1 MAVKEK
7 KELPPFEYPQGYHLF
22 AGVDEVGRGPLVGDV
37 VTAAVI
43 LDPNNPIE
51 GLNDSKKLSEKKRLA
66 LLPEIKEKALAWSVG
81 RCSPQEID
89 ELNILQATMV
99 AMQRAIAGLSIQPDM
114 ALIDGNRVPELPM
127 DGLAIVKGD
136 LRVAEISAASIIA
149 KVVRDQEMEEL
160 DKLHPEFGFAK
171 HKGYPTKAHFEAI
184 EKHGVTEHY
193 RKSFKPVKRVLGID

>member
-1 MAVKEK
+1 MTKEK
-7 KELPPFEYPQGYHLF
+7 KELPPFEYPQGYRLI

-51 GLNDSKKLSEKKRLA
+51 GLNDSKKLTEKKRLA

-81 RCSPQEID
+81 RCSPEEID
-89 ELNILQATMV
+89 QLNILQATMV
-99 AMQRAIAGLSIQPDM
+99 AMQRAIEGLEVAPDF
-114 ALIDGNRVPELPM
+114 ALIDGNRVPQLNM
-127 DGLAIVKGD
+127 DAQAVVKGD
-136 LRVAEISAASIIA
+136 MRVAEISAASIIA

-160 DKLHPEFGFAK
+160 DKLHPQFGFAK

-184 EKHGVTEHY
+184 EQHGVIDQH
-193 RKSFKPVKRVLGID
+193 RKSFKPVKKALGLD